1 MSATQKPTLAL
12 WAPSSPQVHFQGNLS
27 TDFKENGDMPRKDTP
42 HSCLPRLG
50 PAPSFVGPN
59 FLLITEVV

>member
-1 MSATQKPTLAL
+1 MSVTQKPSLAL
-12 WAPSSPQVHFQGNLS
+12 WAPSFPQVHIQGNLS
-27 TDFKENGDMPRKDTP
+27 TDLPRKDTP
-42 HSCLPRLG
+42 RSCLPRLG